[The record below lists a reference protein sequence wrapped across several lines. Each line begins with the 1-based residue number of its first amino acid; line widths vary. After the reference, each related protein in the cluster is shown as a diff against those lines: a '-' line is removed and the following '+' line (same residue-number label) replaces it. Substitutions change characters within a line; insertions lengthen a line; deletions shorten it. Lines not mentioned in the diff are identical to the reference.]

1 MRDVQIYLA
10 HFLGYLVMAI
20 WALAV
25 YESFPFLAVQMGLT
39 DPDSRLFACARAGWF
54 LFCFFV
60 GYTYIAGKFCQL
72 VVSLDKLKAEENGE
86 HQDPE

>member
-1 MRDVQIYLA
+1 MRELQIYLV

-25 YESFPFLAVQMGLT
+25 YESFPYLASLIGLT
-39 DPDSRLFACARAGWF
+39 DPDTMRFDGARSAWF

-60 GYTYIAGKFCQL
+60 AYMVIAPEFSHLIVKINELQ
-72 VVSLDKLKAEENGE
+72 VKED
-86 HQDPE
+86 QDQQ

>member
-25 YESFPFLAVQMGLT
+25 YESFPFLAPMIGLT
-39 DPDSRLFACARAGWF
+39 DPDTRLFAGAWAGWF
-54 LFCFFV
+54 LFCYYV
-60 GYTYIAGKFCQL
+60 GYMVIVQKFTQYIVKIDEL
-72 VVSLDKLKAEENGE
+72 REKEER
-86 HQDPE
+86 DRD